1 MTMMKQIK
9 IQQSKIMLQKEREKQ
24 KDYKKCGNEFKNEVR
39 GGVCYTICLGCKE
52 TFIFSVEELDKHL
65 YIKSE

>member
-1 MTMMKQIK
+1 
-9 IQQSKIMLQKEREKQ
+9 MLQKEREKQ